1 MPEEVIVSSVTVLP
15 SALPDSVSPPAIS
28 KLLVVAS
35 GKFRETPDSV
45 TWLPE
50 AAPFIDMPPAI
61 SKLLVALLKLTDAP
75 SVTESLLFDASPL
88 SNV

>member
-1 MPEEVIVSSVTVLP
+1 MPEEAIVSSVTVLP
-15 SALPDSVSPPAIS
+15 SALPDSVSPPAIF
-28 KLLVVAS
+28 KLLGVAS

-50 AAPFIDMPPAI
+50 AAPFIDLPPAI
-61 SKLLVALLKLTDAP
+61 QLSVALLKLTDAP